1 MDQKSGKPSQ
11 KRRAILQG
19 SLAAP
24 VVLTVSSPSAA
35 MVSSHMKCIANIAQP
50 ADAALPGIFF
60 VTQQIKDSPSDTWF
74 RAPVNVE
81 KFSHGNQVAWFYKQA
96 NNVYV
101 NIATLTTMPNGWKKV
116 DLEPVQTRWALV
128 WVNSSGVPYSS
139 VIQVQ
144 RPTSSY
150 VLTTESC
157 NASVNP
163 ALKNR

>member
-35 MVSSHMKCIANIAQP
+35 MVSSHMKCIANVAQP

-60 VTQQIKDSPSDTWF
+60 VTQQVKDSPSDTWF
-74 RAPVNVE
+74 RTSVTVE
-81 KFSHGNQVAWFYKQA
+81 QFSHGGQVAWFYKQA

-101 NIATLTTMPNGWKKV
+101 NINTLTPMPNGWQKV

-128 WVNSSGVPYSS
+128 WVDTSGNQYG

-163 ALKNR
+163 AIR